1 MEAGMKQFEGK
12 SVIVTGAGRGIG
24 RQLALDF
31 SGRGARVAVNY
42 SASADGAAAVVDE
55 IAAAGGEAIPVRA
68 DVTDRAAVE
77 AMVAAVLDA
86 FGGVDILVNNAGIN
100 IDKPFLELAEADWDR
115 VMDVNLKGPF
125 LCSQAAGRAMV
136 AAGRG
141 CIVNISAVTAVDARR
156 NAANYCS
163 AKAGLNMLTKCTA
176 LELAPHVNVNALA
189 LGYVESPIVRA
200 LYTDEQLEAIVGVT
214 PLARMSNFEEVS
226 EFVIFMASREAAFM
240 TGQTIVFDGGRV
252 MR

>member
-1 MEAGMKQFEGK
+1 MNQFEGK

-31 SGRGARVAVNY
+31 AKRGARVAVNY
-42 SASADGAAAVVDE
+42 SASAVGAGETVEE
-55 IAAAGGEAIPVRA
+55 IRAAGGMAMTVRA
-68 DVTDRAAVE
+68 DVTDAAAVN
-77 AMVAAVLDA
+77 AMVETVLKA
-86 FGGVDILVNNAGIN
+86 FDGVDILVNNAGIN
-100 IDKPFLELAEADWDR
+100 IDKPFLELGEDDWDR
-115 VMDVNLKGPF
+115 VVGVNLKGPF

-136 AAGRG
+136 SAGAG
-141 CIVNISAVTAVDARR
+141 SIVNISAVTAVDARR

-163 AKAGLNMLTKCTA
+163 SKAGLNMLTKCMA

-189 LGYVESPIVRA
+189 LGYVESPIVRE
-200 LYTDEQLEAIVGVT
+200 LYTDAQLAEVVAVT
-214 PLARMSNFEEVS
+214 PLARMSNFAEVS
-226 EFVIFMASREAAFM
+226 EFVIFMASAEAAFM

>member
-1 MEAGMKQFEGK
+1 MSQFEGK

-31 SGRGARVAVNY
+31 AARGARVVVNY
-42 SASADGAAAVVDE
+42 SASKDDAAEVVDK
-55 IAAAGGEAIPVRA
+55 IVAAGGKAIALCA
-68 DVTDRAAVE
+68 DVADKAAVE
-77 AMVAAVLDA
+77 AMVARSLKE

-100 IDKPFLELAEADWDR
+100 IDKPFLELAEGDWDR
-115 VMDVNLKGPF
+115 VMAVNLKGPF
-125 LCSQAAGRAMV
+125 LCSQAAGRAML
-136 AAGRG
+136 AAGG
-141 CIVNISAVTAVDARR
+141 GSIVNISAVTAVDARR

-163 AKAGLNMLTKCTA
+163 SKAGLNMLTKCMA

-189 LGYVESPIVRA
+189 LGYVESPIVRE
-200 LYTDEQLEAIVGVT
+200 LYTAEQLQAIVGVT
-214 PLARMSNFEEVS
+214 PLARMSSFAEVS
-226 EFVIFMASREAAFM
+226 EFVIFMASKQAAFM

>member
-1 MEAGMKQFEGK
+1 MNQFEGK

-31 SGRGARVAVNY
+31 AKRGARVAVNY

-55 IAAAGGEAIPVRA
+55 IAAAGGEAMAVCA

-77 AMVAAVLDA
+77 AMVAAVLRA

-100 IDKPFLELAEADWDR
+100 IDKPFLELGEDDWDR
-115 VMDVNLKGPF
+115 VVGVNLKGPF

-136 AAGRG
+136 SAGAG
-141 CIVNISAVTAVDARR
+141 SIVNISAVTAVDARK

-163 AKAGLNMLTKCTA
+163 SKAGLNMLTKCMA

-189 LGYVESPIVRA
+189 LGYVESPIVRE
-200 LYTDEQLEAIVGVT
+200 LYTDAQLAEVVAVT
-214 PLARMSNFEEVS
+214 PLARMSNFAEVS
-226 EFVIFMASREAAFM
+226 EFVIFMASAEAAFM

>member
-1 MEAGMKQFEGK
+1 MNQFEGK

-31 SGRGARVAVNY
+31 AKRGARVAVNY

-55 IAAAGGEAIPVRA
+55 IAAAGGEAMAVCA

-77 AMVAAVLDA
+77 AMVAAVLQA

-100 IDKPFLELAEADWDR
+100 IDKPFLELNEDDWDR
-115 VMDVNLKGPF
+115 VVGVNLKGPF

-136 AAGRG
+136 SAGAG
-141 CIVNISAVTAVDARR
+141 SIVNISAVTAVDARR

-163 AKAGLNMLTKCTA
+163 SKAGLNMLTKCMA

-189 LGYVESPIVRA
+189 LGYVESPIVRE
-200 LYTDEQLEAIVGVT
+200 LYTDAQLAEVVAVT
-214 PLARMSNFEEVS
+214 PLARMSNFAEVS
-226 EFVIFMASREAAFM
+226 EFVIFMASAEAAFM

>member
-1 MEAGMKQFEGK
+1 MNQFEGK

-31 SGRGARVAVNY
+31 AKRGARVAVNY
-42 SASADGAAAVVDE
+42 SASAVGAGETVEE
-55 IAAAGGEAIPVRA
+55 IRAAGGMAMTVRA
-68 DVTDRAAVE
+68 DVTDAAAVN
-77 AMVAAVLDA
+77 AMVETVLDG

-100 IDKPFLELAEADWDR
+100 IDKPFLELGEDDWDR
-115 VMDVNLKGPF
+115 VVGVNLKGPF

-136 AAGRG
+136 SAGAG
-141 CIVNISAVTAVDARR
+141 SIVNISAVTAVDARR

-163 AKAGLNMLTKCTA
+163 SKAGLNMLTKCMA

-189 LGYVESPIVRA
+189 LGYVESPIVRE
-200 LYTDEQLEAIVGVT
+200 LYTDAQLAEVVAVT
-214 PLARMSNFEEVS
+214 PLARMSNFAEVS
-226 EFVIFMASREAAFM
+226 EFVIFMASAEAAFM

>member
-1 MEAGMKQFEGK
+1 MSQFEGK

-31 SGRGARVAVNY
+31 AARGARVAVNY
-42 SASADGAAAVVDE
+42 SASADGAAETMDE
-55 IAAAGGEAIPVRA
+55 IVAAGGEAIAICA
-68 DVTDRAAVE
+68 DVTDKTAVE
-77 AMVAAVLDA
+77 AMVARSLEV
-86 FGGVDILVNNAGIN
+86 FGSVDILVNNAGIN
-100 IDKPFLELAEADWDR
+100 MDRPFLQLAEDDWDR
-115 VMDVNLKGPF
+115 VMAVNLKGPF

-136 AAGRG
+136 AAGGG
-141 CIVNISAVTAVDARR
+141 CIVNISAVTAVDARK

-163 AKAGLNMLTKCTA
+163 SKAGLNMLTKCMA

-189 LGYVESPIVRA
+189 LGYVDSPIVRE
-200 LYTDEQLEAIVGVT
+200 LYTDEQLQAIVGVT
-214 PLARMSNFEEVS
+214 PLARMSNFAEVS
-226 EFVIFMASREAAFM
+226 EFVIFLASRQAAFM

>member
-1 MEAGMKQFEGK
+1 MSQFEGK

-31 SGRGARVAVNY
+31 AARGARVVVNY
-42 SASADGAAAVVDE
+42 SASKDDAAEVLDKIV
-55 IAAAGGEAIPVRA
+55 AAGGKAIALCA
-68 DVTDRAAVE
+68 DVADKAAVE
-77 AMVAAVLDA
+77 AMVARSLEV
-86 FGGVDILVNNAGIN
+86 FGGVDILINNAGIN
-100 IDKPFLELAEADWDR
+100 IDRPFLQLAEDDWDR
-115 VMDVNLKGPF
+115 VMAVNLKGPF

-141 CIVNISAVTAVDARR
+141 SIVNISAVTAVDARR

-163 AKAGLNMLTKCTA
+163 SKAGLNMLTKCMA

-189 LGYVESPIVRA
+189 LGYVESPIVRE
-200 LYTDEQLEAIVGVT
+200 LYTAEQLRAIVGVT
-214 PLARMSNFEEVS
+214 PLARMSSFAEVS

>member
-1 MEAGMKQFEGK
+1 MDQFEGK

-31 SGRGARVAVNY
+31 AARGARVAVNY
-42 SASADGAAAVVDE
+42 GASADGAAATVEE
-55 IAAAGGEAIPVRA
+55 IGKAGGEAIAVRA
-68 DVTDRAAVE
+68 DVTDRTAVA
-77 AMVAAVLDA
+77 AMVTTVLEA

-100 IDKPFLELAEADWDR
+100 IDKPFLELDEDDWDQ
-115 VMDVNLKGPF
+115 VLDVNLKGPF
-125 LCSQAAGRAMV
+125 LCSQAAGRAML
-136 AAGRG
+136 AAGG
-141 CIVNISAVTAVDARR
+141 GSIVNISAVTAVEARKS
-156 NAANYCS
+156 AANYCS
-163 AKAGLNMLTKCTA
+163 SKAGLNMLTKCMA

-189 LGYVESPIVRA
+189 LGYVESPIVRE
-200 LYTDEQLEAIVGVT
+200 LYTDAQLAAIVGVT
-214 PLARMSNFEEVS
+214 PLARMSNFAEVS

>member
-1 MEAGMKQFEGK
+1 MNQFEGK

-31 SGRGARVAVNY
+31 AKRSARVAVNY
-42 SASADGAAAVVDE
+42 SASAVGAGETVEA
-55 IAAAGGEAIPVRA
+55 IRAAGGTAMTVRA
-68 DVTDRAAVE
+68 DVTDAAAVNT
-77 AMVAAVLDA
+77 MVETVLDG
-86 FGGVDILVNNAGIN
+86 FGGIDVLINNAGIN
-100 IDKPFLELAEADWDR
+100 IDKPFLELGEDDWDR
-115 VMDVNLKGPF
+115 VVGVNLKGPF

-136 AAGRG
+136 SAGAG
-141 CIVNISAVTAVDARR
+141 SIVNISAVTAVDARR

-163 AKAGLNMLTKCTA
+163 SKAGLNMLTKCMA

-189 LGYVESPIVRA
+189 LGYVESPIVRE
-200 LYTDEQLEAIVGVT
+200 LYTDAQLAEVVAVT
-214 PLARMSNFEEVS
+214 PLARMSNFAEVS
-226 EFVIFMASREAAFM
+226 EFVIFMASKEAAFM